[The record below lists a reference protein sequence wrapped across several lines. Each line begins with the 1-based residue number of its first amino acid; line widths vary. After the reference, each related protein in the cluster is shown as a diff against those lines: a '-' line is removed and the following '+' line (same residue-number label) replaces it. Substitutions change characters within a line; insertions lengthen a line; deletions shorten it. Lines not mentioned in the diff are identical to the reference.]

1 MTPLWRQIFKSS
13 GILLAYAF
21 VGTAILAAVYAMTH
35 TAIEKNDADAQR
47 KLVAE
52 TLIPHSYN
60 NDLIAS
66 AVHLPRN
73 NLLGNDAKPAQG
85 WQARMNQTPIAIVLP
100 VTAPNGYGGAI
111 QLLVGISN
119 DGQITGVRVVEHH
132 ETPGLGDYIDIAKSQ
147 WIHIFDG
154 KSLRN
159 TPDEAWQ
166 VKKDGGEFDYVT
178 GATITPRAVI
188 AAVHRALQYA
198 SKYHTQLFAP
208 ATGAKP

>member
-1 MTPLWRQIFKSS
+1 MNPLWRQIFKSS

-21 VGTAILAAVYAMTH
+21 VGTVILATIYALTH
-35 TAIEKNDADAQR
+35 TAIEKNEADAQR

-66 AVHLPRN
+66 TITLQHNDA
-73 NLLGNDAKPAQG
+73 LGNEEKTSIA
-85 WQARMNQTPIAIVLP
+85 WQARANQTPVAIVLP
-100 VTAPNGYGGAI
+100 VTAPDGYGGAI
-111 QLLVGISN
+111 RLLVGVSVN
-119 DGQITGVRVVEHH
+119 GQVTGVRVVEHH
-132 ETPGLGDYIDIAKSQ
+132 ETPGLGDYIDLAKSQ

-154 KSLRN
+154 KSLQN
-159 TPDEAWQ
+159 TPNNAWQ

-188 AAVHRALQYA
+188 AAVHRTLQYVA
-198 SKYHTQLFAP
+198 VHHAQLFAQQL
-208 ATGAKP
+208 GKR

>member
-1 MTPLWRQIFKSS
+1 VNPLWRQIFKSS

-21 VGTAILAAVYAMTH
+21 VGTAILATIYALTH
-35 TAIEKNDADAQR
+35 TAIEKNEADAQR

-66 AVHLPRN
+66 AITLQHN
-73 NLLGNDAKPAQG
+73 DALGNEEKTSIA
-85 WQARMNQTPIAIVLP
+85 WQARANQTPIAIVLP
-100 VTAPNGYGGAI
+100 VTAPDGYGGAI
-111 QLLVGISN
+111 RLLVGVSVN
-119 DGQITGVRVVEHH
+119 GQVTGVRVVEHH
-132 ETPGLGDYIDIAKSQ
+132 ETPGLGDYIDLAKSQ

-154 KSLRN
+154 KSLQN
-159 TPDEAWQ
+159 TPDKAWQ

-188 AAVHRALQYA
+188 AAVHRTLQYVA
-198 SKYHTQLFAP
+198 THHAQLFAQQL
-208 ATGAKP
+208 GKR

>member
-1 MTPLWRQIFKSS
+1 MNPLWRQIFKSS

-21 VGTAILAAVYAMTH
+21 VGTAILATIYALTH
-35 TAIEKNDADAQR
+35 TAIEKNEADAQR

-66 AVHLPRN
+66 TITLQHNDA
-73 NLLGNDAKPAQG
+73 LGNEEKTSIA
-85 WQARMNQTPIAIVLP
+85 WQARANQTPVAIVLP
-100 VTAPNGYGGAI
+100 VTAPDGYGGAI
-111 QLLVGISN
+111 RLLVGVSVN
-119 DGQITGVRVVEHH
+119 GQVTGVRVVEHH
-132 ETPGLGDYIDIAKSQ
+132 ETPGLGDYIDLAKSQ

-154 KSLRN
+154 KSLQN
-159 TPDEAWQ
+159 TPDKAWQ

-188 AAVHRALQYA
+188 AAVHRTLQYVA
-198 SKYHTQLFAP
+198 VHHAQLFAQQL
-208 ATGAKP
+208 GKR